1 MNETPTDPAVSTR
14 PRSNAGDFVGRVL
27 FLLAGG
33 LLLAA
38 MVSCACNP
46 VR

>member
-1 MNETPTDPAVSTR
+1 MNETPNNEPGSMPPRVRATDL
-14 PRSNAGDFVGRVL
+14 VGRVL

-33 LLLAA
+33 VLLAA

>member
-1 MNETPTDPAVSTR
+1 MNETPTRDAGSTS
-14 PRSNAGDFVGRVL
+14 PRSRAGELAGRVL